1 MKETIDAF
9 EKVGDETVE
18 AKEAMRALAEIIDTR
33 KTKHPGS
40 KVPVKL
46 RVERRRK
53 ANKRAAASRKVNR

>member
-1 MKETIDAF
+1 MKETVDAF
-9 EKVGDETVE
+9 EKIGDEAVK
-18 AKEAMRALAEIIDTR
+18 AKDALRALIETDTR

-53 ANKRAAASRKVNR
+53 ANKRAVASRKVNR